1 MSIDKAAG
9 VNWESLG
16 LNRPEEKKKTD
27 DIGQAQFLELML
39 AQLQNQDPMK
49 PMENGDFLTQMA
61 QFSSAKGIQEMSESF
76 NSFTESLT
84 SSQALQASS
93 LIGRHVLVPGERGYL
108 EQGSSGI
115 AGAAELPTSATD
127 VVVSVY
133 DMAGT
138 LVQRSSWGQQ
148 ESGLFQFS
156 WDGKGADGE
165 PVAPGHYRFSVE
177 AQAGGE
183 NKAVETMLVSRVD
196 SVTLGKGGQGVT
208 LNLAGLGTANFAEV
222 REIM

>member
-1 MSIDKAAG
+1 MSIDNTAG
-9 VNWESLG
+9 VNWDSLG
-16 LNRPEEKKKTD
+16 LSRPEEKKNKD
-27 DIGQAQFLELML
+27 DVGQEQFLELML
-39 AQLQNQDPMK
+39 AQLQNQDPMN
-49 PMENGDFLTQMA
+49 PMENGEFLTQMA

-76 NSFTESLT
+76 VSFTESLT

-93 LIGRHVLVPGERGYL
+93 LIGRSVLVPAETGYL
-108 EQGSSGI
+108 EEGSKGI
-115 AGAAELPTSATD
+115 SGAAELPTSAAN

-133 DMAGT
+133 DNAGT

-148 ESGLFQFS
+148 DAGLFQFG
-156 WDGKGADGE
+156 WDGKGADGQ
-165 PVAPGHYRFSVE
+165 PVPPGHYRIGVE
-177 AQAGGE
+177 AQVGGE

-208 LNLAGLGTANFAEV
+208 LNLAGLGTVNFAEV